1 VSKLT
6 TRIDGKSWEE
16 LRWGE
21 GVWERWHEW
30 LADHQYELVSA
41 GNLQAAQK
49 RLLDEFCRAE
59 DVRQALKRLQPT
71 DIPETNQWVF
81 QMTTSDGKGNVRT
94 TTTPISAPEFAA
106 VRTTKHKRRR
116 HGA

>member
-1 VSKLT
+1 MTKLT
-6 TRIDGKSWEE
+6 TRPHSNFWANV
-16 LRWGE
+16 RWGE
-21 GVWERWHEW
+21 GVEERWRAW
-30 LADHQYELVSA
+30 LADHRHELVTA

-59 DVRQALKRLQPT
+59 DVRQSLRHLQPT

-94 TTTPISAPEFAA
+94 TKTTLSESEFEA
-106 VRTTKHKRRR
+106 VRTTKHKRRQ